1 MGSKHLGED
10 LNLGQ
15 WKMWF
20 KKEKIRWVFSSCGY
34 NVATPKLNIGNL
46 ETMEVMTI
54 AEYGNQLWLLVNQ
67 LIIDG

>member
-1 MGSKHLGED
+1 M
-10 LNLGQ
+10 
-15 WKMWF
+15 
-20 KKEKIRWVFSSCGY
+20 FSSCGY

-54 AEYGNQLWLLVNQ
+54 AEYGNQLWLLVNP